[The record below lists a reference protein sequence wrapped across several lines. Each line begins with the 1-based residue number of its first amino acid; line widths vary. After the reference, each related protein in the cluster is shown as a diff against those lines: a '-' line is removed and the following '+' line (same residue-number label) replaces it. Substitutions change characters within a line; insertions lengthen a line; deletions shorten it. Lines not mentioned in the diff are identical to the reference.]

1 MFKPFFKLAPMVCRF
16 ALMSSVLVGLLVITG
31 RVQAHEMRPAV
42 ADVTIAQSQ
51 MQVELQVAV
60 ETLLAGIDQS
70 QVIDTDESPQAE
82 TYDRLRVLP
91 DQALADLVRAEWSL
105 LASGFLVDG
114 AGPLNLIGVEVIEEP
129 NLDLPRDTLLTMQ
142 ADLPPGNGPVALGWV
157 AQNGGL
163 VVRHGDAETAYAAF
177 LEGGELSAPLPRE
190 GAVQE
195 SSAAVFWRFIVEG
208 FEHIIP
214 KGLDHILFVFGLFL
228 FSLAWRPLLVQITAF
243 TLSHTVTL
251 GLATLSV
258 ITIPAAQMWLVEVL
272 IAISIAYVA
281 IENVLRP
288 KLGWWRIV
296 VVFGFG
302 LLHGL
307 GFASVFG
314 DLGLAQGQFVLSLIA
329 FNIGVEFGQLAVI
342 GAAFVLLALPFRRVN
357 FHQNRLVMP
366 VSLSISIIG
375 VWWALSLFFLWGI
388 VFNIGVE
395 MTLLR
400 EIGVTIIIL
409 TLPFFRPD
417 LYRNFVVI
425 PCSFGITIIAIFWAA
440 ERSFL

>member
-31 RVQAHEMRPAV
+31 RVQAHELRPAV

-114 AGPLNLIGVEVIEEP
+114 AGPLNLIGVEVIEEF
-129 NLDLPRDTLLTMQ
+129 NLDLPRDTILKLQ
-142 ADLPPGNGPVALGWV
+142 AELPLGNGPVALGWIV
-157 AQNGGL
+157 QNGGL
-163 VVRHGDAETAYAAF
+163 VVRYGDGEAAYAVF

-190 GAVQE
+190 GVVQE
-195 SSAAVFWRFIVEG
+195 SAAAVFWRFVVEG

-228 FSLAWRPLLVQITAF
+228 FSMAWRPLLAQITAF
-243 TLSHTVTL
+243 TLAHTVTL

-258 ITIPAAQMWLVEVL
+258 ITIPAAQMWLVEAL

-281 IENVLRP
+281 IENILRP

-307 GFASVFG
+307 GFASVLG

-329 FNIGVEFGQLAVI
+329 FNIGVEFGQLSVIAV
-342 GAAFVLLALPFRRVN
+342 AFMLLALPFGRAR
-357 FHQNRLVMP
+357 
-366 VSLSISIIG
+366 
-375 VWWALSLFFLWGI
+375 
-388 VFNIGVE
+388 
-395 MTLLR
+395 
-400 EIGVTIIIL
+400 
-409 TLPFFRPD
+409 
-417 LYRNFVVI
+417 LYRNIVVV
-425 PCSFGITIIAIFWAA
+425 PCSLGIAIVGVRWAI